1 MMPANLRSGQ
11 CCETPGCK
19 KPRHIGSLC
28 AACFFT
34 ATPAR
39 RATELLT
46 DAAQQEDRQP
56 TVPIPSQEIAEACA
70 LEDLFDLSEGEP
82 AELDLSGLLGEI
94 ESLPTYEGERRWRA
108 A

>member
-1 MMPANLRSGQ
+1 MGL
-11 CCETPGCK
+11 TP
-19 KPRHIGSLC
+19 LE
-28 AACFFT
+28 
-34 ATPAR
+34 
-39 RATELLT
+39 RATELW
-46 DAAQQEDRQP
+46 AAEDRQP